1 MTAHRLISMEFFRNC
16 LLFSLFLLPVPF
28 ILLVMGAPY
37 WGYILWA
44 LFVGMAARI
53 ETLRNDL
60 TGAMIEKNSFE
71 FRLKQS
77 EGVLLFQRAEAEKSK
92 AGLLTWISA
101 LEKLSEEQR
110 AEIQRLRRIGES
122 SSLPKLDAG
131 EIVSFGNDQPL
142 ELMAGV
148 DRAA

>member
-16 LLFSLFLLPVPF
+16 YFCALFLLPLPF
-28 ILLVMGAPY
+28 ILLFMGAPY

-44 LFVGMAARI
+44 LFVAMAARI

-60 TGAMIEKNSFE
+60 IVAIIERNSFE

-77 EGVLLFQRAEAEKSK
+77 QGVLCSQRAEAEQSK
-92 AGLLTWISA
+92 ASLLSWISA

-110 AEIQRLRRIGES
+110 AEIQRLHRSEGSIS
-122 SSLPKLDAG
+122 SPKPDACA
-131 EIVSFGNDQPL
+131 IVTYGNDQSSEPVS
-142 ELMAGV
+142 GV

>member
-16 LLFSLFLLPVPF
+16 YFCALFLLPLPF
-28 ILLVMGAPY
+28 ILLFMGAPY

-44 LFVGMAARI
+44 LFVAMAARI

-60 TGAMIEKNSFE
+60 IVATIERNSFE
-71 FRLKQS
+71 FRFEQL
-77 EGVLLFQRAEAEKSK
+77 EGVLRSQRSEAENGK
-92 AGLLTWISA
+92 ASLLSWISA

-122 SSLPKLDAG
+122 GSSPKLDAC
-131 EIVSFGNDQPL
+131 EIVTYGNDQPL
-142 ELMAGV
+142 EPVSGV

>member
-1 MTAHRLISMEFFRNC
+1 MEFFRNC
-16 LLFSLFLLPVPF
+16 LLFALFLLPLPF
-28 ILLVMGAPY
+28 ILLFMGAPC

-77 EGVLLFQRAEAEKSK
+77 EGVLRSQRAEAEKSK
-92 AGLLTWISA
+92 ASLLIWISS

-110 AEIQRLRRIGES
+110 AEIQRLHRSEGSIS
-122 SSLPKLDAG
+122 SPKLDAC
-131 EIVSFGNDQPL
+131 EIVTYGNDQPL
-142 ELMAGV
+142 EPVSGV